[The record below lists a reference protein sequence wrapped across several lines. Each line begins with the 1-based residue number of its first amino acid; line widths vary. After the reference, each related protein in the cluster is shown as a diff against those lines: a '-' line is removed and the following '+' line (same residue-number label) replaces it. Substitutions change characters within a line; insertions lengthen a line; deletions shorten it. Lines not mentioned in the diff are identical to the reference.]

1 MKMVTMQHYPESI
14 RALIRNLGKL
24 PGVGE
29 KTAERLAI
37 YILRQ
42 PVAEVEQ
49 LAQSLLTVKQKIRL
63 CAMCFALSDTERCHI
78 CQDPS
83 RDRTQLCVVEQPAD
97 MVSIEKSGAYHGL
110 YLVLGGVLSPME
122 GIGPQELRIKELLER
137 LATGSVKEVIIATG
151 TSMEGESTAAY
162 IAQKIAPSSVQM
174 TRIATGVPVGGDL
187 KYVDQLTLKCAMES
201 RHGI

>member
-1 MKMVTMQHYPESI
+1 MQHYPESI
-14 RALIRNLGKL
+14 RMLIRNFGKL

-37 YILRQ
+37 HVLRQ
-42 PVAEVEQ
+42 PMAEVEQ
-49 LAQSLLTVKQKIRL
+49 LAQSLLAVKQKIRL
-63 CAMCFALSDTERCHI
+63 CAMCYALSDTERCLI
-78 CQDPS
+78 CRDES
-83 RDRTQLCVVEQPAD
+83 RDSALLCVVEQPAD

-110 YLVLGGVLSPME
+110 YLVLGGVLAPME
-122 GIGPQELRIKELLER
+122 GIGPQELRIKELFER
-137 LATGSVKEVIIATG
+137 IAAGTVKEVIIATG
-151 TSMEGESTAAY
+151 TSVEGESTAAY
-162 IAQKIAPSSVQM
+162 IAQQLNTASIKV

>member
-1 MKMVTMQHYPESI
+1 M
-14 RALIRNLGKL
+14 LIRNLAKL

-37 YILRQ
+37 HVLRQ

-49 LAQSLLTVKQKIRL
+49 LAQSLLAVKQKIRL
-63 CAMCFALSDTERCHI
+63 CTMCFALSDTDRCHI
-78 CQDPS
+78 CQNPS
-83 RDRTQLCVVEQPAD
+83 RDQTQLCVVEQPAD
-97 MVSIEKSGAYHGL
+97 LVSIEKSGAFKGL

-122 GIGPQELRIKELLER
+122 GIGPQELRIKELFARVAEG
-137 LATGSVKEVIIATG
+137 TVKEVIIATG

-162 IAQKIAPSSVQM
+162 IARQFTSSSVQV